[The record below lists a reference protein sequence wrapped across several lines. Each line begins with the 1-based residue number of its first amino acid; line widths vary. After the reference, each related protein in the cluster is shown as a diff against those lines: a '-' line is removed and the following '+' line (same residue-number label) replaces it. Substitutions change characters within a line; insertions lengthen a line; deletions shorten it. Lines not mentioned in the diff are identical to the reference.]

1 MSHDT
6 DKLIRQLSLVAFLMA
21 ERRALTA
28 RDVKGNVEGY
38 SEMSDEAFARRF
50 YSDRA
55 ELRDLG
61 VPLQSQR
68 DEFTGEELYTLRSEN
83 YFLPKLELTDDELAA
98 LQTCFYLLEGKFA
111 YAEPLRLALQNL
123 ALGRPTTTDAAPSA
137 TAVRVEMRDPDYS
150 AEMPG
155 RLAKLETA
163 ISKQRTVKFAYR
175 AMTSGKETERT
186 LNPYGLLHDRG
197 VWYVVG
203 ADLDREAIRTFRV
216 SRIRGDIRFATRR
229 ERDFRLPPDF
239 DIDLYRGRAAWQF
252 GEPVGE
258 ARIEVRPET
267 AWWVERAFGPSGR
280 LEDGMFVT
288 EYSSLPMLA
297 SWVLRQDGRA
307 IPREP
312 DDLRREV
319 AESLRRVRARH
330 QGTPSKPAREV
341 HVQEADTTTERS
353 SGPVTPERFG
363 LLQSLLAYLLAACGE
378 QKDAVVP
385 ASELV
390 ERFQIPAEELEEHLS
405 LLNLVN
411 FGGGCYAVYAEL
423 HGDEVHIDKE
433 LWGDTFRSAPRL
445 TPLEARAIR
454 LALEFVGPLIAAEA
468 HRPLDRVRKK
478 LEDTFGEFELSQT
491 PEPSSDKA
499 AEGLVATLTDAIRR
513 RRLVEVEYLKEEEG
527 TPSVHV
533 VEPYT
538 IERRL
543 PYWYVHTWDRTRD
556 GERSFRL
563 DRMRSATMLDDEFE
577 ARDGFEPGLLDGA
590 LVAQVLY
597 SPAVAR
603 WEVERGARPLSDGSA
618 INEQKIG
625 SPEWLIGEILRFR
638 GEAELLEPPEL
649 RREIAKRAQS
659 LARELGVTRL
669 RAPAKVS

>member
-1 MSHDT
+1 VSHDT

-21 ERRALTA
+21 ERRPLTA

-61 VPLQSQR
+61 VPLHSQR

-123 ALGRPTTTDAAPSA
+123 ALGRPTLADEAPSA

-197 VWYVVG
+197 VWYVIG
-203 ADLDREAIRTFRV
+203 SDHDRDAIRTFRV

-239 DIDLYRGRAAWQF
+239 DIDVYRGRASWQF
-252 GEPVGE
+252 GDPVGE

-280 LEDGMFVT
+280 LEDQTFVT
-288 EYSSLPMLA
+288 DYSSLPMLA

-307 IPREP
+307 VPREP

-330 QGTPSKPAREV
+330 QGAPSKPAREV
-341 HVQEADTTTERS
+341 TSRQDDAAIERS

-363 LLQSLLAYLLAACGE
+363 LLQALLAYLLAACGE

-385 ASELV
+385 AAEVV
-390 ERFQIPAEELEEHLS
+390 ERFQIPADELEDHLS

-491 PEPSSDKA
+491 PQPSSDKA
-499 AEGLVATLTDAIRR
+499 AEGLVAILTDAIRR
-513 RRLVEVEYLKEEEG
+513 RRLVELEYLKEEEG
-527 TPSVHV
+527 TPTTHL

-543 PYWYVHTWDRTRD
+543 PHWYVHTWDRTRD
-556 GERSFRL
+556 DERSFRL
-563 DRMRSATMLDDEFE
+563 DRMRSATLLEEEFE
-577 ARDGFEPGLLDGA
+577 PRDGFEPGLLEGA
-590 LVAQVLY
+590 LVARVLY

-625 SPEWLIGEILRFR
+625 SKEWLVGELLRYR

-649 RREIAKRAQS
+649 RRQIAERAQS
-659 LARELGVTRL
+659 LGRELGVTRL
-669 RAPAKVS
+669 RAPA